1 MVRSGTGSRGPTTAG
16 GETRYSI
23 DLDGKVQHFISSYGY
38 LAILALM
45 AAESACIP
53 VPSELT
59 MPFGGAI
66 AAGAVAGAHLSL
78 ALVIVAGVA
87 GNVIGSYLAWAAGWY
102 GGEAAT
108 RRWSRFLGGRSG
120 IERSQRWFDRYGG
133 RAVFFGRLLPVVR
146 TFISLPAG
154 YARMRPVRF
163 GVYTAIGCVPWIGG
177 LAWAGYAAG
186 ANWQHVQ
193 SLVNGPAYAIAG
205 LIAVL
210 AIAGIITV
218 IVRRRKRP
226 RASRPGQAA
235 NRVSAGS
242 SERRRA
248 D

>member
-1 MVRSGTGSRGPTTAG
+1 
-16 GETRYSI
+16 
-23 DLDGKVQHFISSYGY
+23 VQQFISSYGY
-38 LAILALM
+38 AAILLLM
-45 AAESACIP
+45 LAESACIP
-53 VPSELT
+53 IPSELT

-66 AAGAVAGAHLSL
+66 AAGAVAGAHLNL
-78 ALVIVAGVA
+78 VLVIVAGVA
-87 GNVIGSYLAWAAGWY
+87 GNVIGSYVAWAVGRY
-102 GGEAAT
+102 GGDAAT

-163 GVYTAIGCVPWIGG
+163 GIYTTAGCIPWIGG

-193 SLVNGPAYAIAG
+193 GLVNGPAYAIAG
-205 LIAVL
+205 LIGL
-210 AIAGIITV
+210 LLIAGAVTF
-218 IVRRRKRP
+218 IVRRRRKRP
-226 RASRPGQAA
+226 PSSRPEPADTPVPA
-235 NRVSAGS
+235 S
-242 SERRRA
+242 SSKQRRT

>member
-1 MVRSGTGSRGPTTAG
+1 MTISNTRLTGTAW
-16 GETRYSI
+16 
-23 DLDGKVQHFISSYGY
+23 LQHFISSYGY
-38 LAILALM
+38 LAIVLLM
-45 AAESACIP
+45 TAESACIP

-59 MPFGGAI
+59 MPFGGAM
-66 AAGAVAGAHLSL
+66 AAGAVAGVHLNL
-78 ALVIVAGVA
+78 ALVIAAGVA
-87 GNVIGSYLAWAAGWY
+87 GNVIGSYLAWAAGRY

-120 IERSQRWFDRYGG
+120 IERSQRWFDRHGG
-133 RAVFFGRLLPVVR
+133 WAVLIGRLLPVVR

-154 YARMRPVRF
+154 YAHMRPARF

-193 SLVNGPAYAIAG
+193 RLVNTPALIIAG

-210 AIAGIITV
+210 VIASIVAV

-226 RASRPGQAA
+226 PATPPGPAD
-235 NRVSAGS
+235 SPES
-242 SERRRA
+242 MEPSERRKG
-248 D
+248 